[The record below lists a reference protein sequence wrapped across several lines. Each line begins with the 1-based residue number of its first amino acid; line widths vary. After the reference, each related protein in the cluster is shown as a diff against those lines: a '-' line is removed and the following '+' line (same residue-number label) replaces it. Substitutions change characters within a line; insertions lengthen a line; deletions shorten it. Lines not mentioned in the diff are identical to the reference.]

1 MKLPSFLQGEQLKT
15 HVIALLLGAVAAMTI
30 GFGWGGWMLGGTA
43 KQMAM
48 DKVNAEAVALYTPD
62 CVKRFEAQSNMP
74 AHWAAL
80 KKANA
85 NYDQQDFI
93 EKAGFAT
100 PPNAKTPN
108 DGIADACASKLTAA
122 LKKLP
127 ANKIAKVTKS

>member
-15 HVIALLLGAVAAMTI
+15 HGIALAIGAAAAIGI
-30 GFGWGGWMLGGTA
+30 GFGWGGWVLGSTA
-43 KQMAM
+43 QKMVKN
-48 DKVNAEAVALYTPD
+48 KVNAEVVALYTPE
-62 CVKRFEAQSNMP
+62 CVKHFEAQSNMP

-108 DGIADACASKLTAA
+108 DDVADACANKLTAA
-122 LKKLP
+122 LKKMP
-127 ANKIAKVTKS
+127 AKKVAKATKS

>member
-1 MKLPSFLQGEQLKT
+1 
-15 HVIALLLGAVAAMTI
+15 
-30 GFGWGGWMLGGTA
+30 
-43 KQMAM
+43 AM

-62 CVKRFEAQSNMP
+62 CVRRFEAQTDMP

-100 PPNAKTPN
+100 PPNTKTPN
-108 DGIADACASKLTAA
+108 DGIADACANKLTAA

-127 ANKIAKVTKS
+127 ANKVAKVTKS